1 MGDFKDVMMDIIID
15 GQDGHNKI
23 ATQLLSDERIFAAMQ
38 GMMAKMVFE
47 GFKATRSL

>member
-1 MGDFKDVMMDIIID
+1 MLMAMVMDIIID

-38 GMMAKMVFE
+38 GMMAKMVFD
-47 GFKATRSL
+47 GFKKAGGARA